1 MGIADA
7 LDTDTNTGCTIRSSV
22 VQDGIV
28 AGSNTGNV
36 YSYASN
42 RCSAALCTVFY
53 VKTEILSFEQGVML
67 PTC

>member
-53 VKTEILSFEQGVML
+53 VKTEILSFEQG
-67 PTC
+67 TR